1 MNAPQLKATNL
12 CNYQVFEL
20 RRKKTAEEGGKGL
33 SGGGLVVG
41 ALHDLRPVLVR
52 QGDDEVE
59 CLTIEVT
66 AGITK
71 IRCVNGYG
79 PQLSDSKERREKFW
93 NNLDREVDDAEE
105 KDIGLVIEMD
115 SNSWAGNT
123 LIPNDPNPQ
132 NGNGKM
138 L

>member
-1 MNAPQLKATNL
+1 M
-12 CNYQVFEL
+12 
-20 RRKKTAEEGGKGL
+20 
-33 SGGGLVVG
+33 VG

-52 QGDDEVE
+52 QGDHKVE

-71 IRCVNGYG
+71 IRCINGYG
-79 PQLSDSKERREKFW
+79 PQLSDSRERREKFW
-93 NNLDREVDDAEE
+93 NYLDREVVDAEE
-105 KDIGLVIEMD
+105 KDICLVIEMD

-138 L
+138 LELFLKRNKGMYLVISTVQWIDN